1 MRGMNTT
8 EQSLLG
14 CQWANYGNA
23 HRDRLN
29 LALHAATVPLFWIGT
44 CALALAPVT
53 NFSWAIVGLV
63 ALPLPVVAQGRG
75 HRGEA
80 VAPAPFRGPG
90 DFLARIFAE
99 QWITFPRYVLT
110 GGFARAWREAATE
123 RARA

>member
-1 MRGMNTT
+1 MTT
-8 EQSLLG
+8 TDPSLLDR
-14 CQWANYGNA
+14 QWAHYGDA

-29 LALHAATVPLFWIGT
+29 LALHAATVPVFWLGT

-53 NFSWAIVGLV
+53 HVSWAIVGLV
-63 ALPLPVVAQGRG
+63 ALLLPVVAQGRG
-75 HRGEA
+75 HRGEEG
-80 VAPAPFRGPG
+80 APAPFRGPG

-110 GGFARAWREAATE
+110 GGFARAWREAAAR

>member
-1 MRGMNTT
+1 MNAPGR
-8 EQSLLG
+8 SLLER
-14 CQWANYGNA
+14 QWAGYGDA

-29 LALHAATVPLFWIGT
+29 LGLHAATVPVFWAGT

-53 NFSWAIVGLV
+53 HLGGAIAGLL
-63 ALPLPVVAQGRG
+63 ALLLPVIAQGRG

-80 VAPAPFRGPG
+80 RAPAPFRGPG

-110 GGFARAWREAATE
+110 GGFARAWREAGAE
-123 RARA
+123 RTRA